1 MKLKKMGEFGNPRD
15 LIGVYIWLASEASS
29 FVTGAI
35 IPIDGG
41 FNSYSVV

>member
-1 MKLKKMGEFGNPRD
+1 MSKFGKAED
-15 LIGVYIWLASEASS
+15 LIGVCIWLASEASS

-41 FNSYSVV
+41 FNSYAGV